1 MVNESA
7 NGWLQGE
14 REVERSRE
22 REREASSGK
31 VIGRFMHGHAAR
43 AVISRRTVESNR
55 DGVQPAA
62 AVAVVKSTR
71 ICIHMRALR

>member
-7 NGWLQGE
+7 NGWLQEE
-14 REVERSRE
+14 REVERS

-62 AVAVVKSTR
+62 AMAVVKSTR
-71 ICIHMRALR
+71 ICIYKRALH